1 MGQRNGSAVDIPLEH
16 PYVAPEEVT
25 RRARTFC
32 KQIRS
37 RRTVRAFSTERVED
51 DAIRSCILAAGAAP
65 SGANQQPWHFAMVRS
80 PDVKAMIRREAEV
93 EERAFY
99 SERASEEWL
108 DALAP
113 IGTDANKAFLEN
125 ASHPIAIFQV
135 RHSTD
140 EEGNRV
146 KHYYPLESVGI
157 AAGFLIAACHQA
169 GLVTLTHTP
178 SPMRF
183 LNRILGRP
191 SAERPFLL
199 LAVGYPAEGAR
210 VPDIHR
216 KPADQIL
223 SMH

>member
-1 MGQRNGSAVDIPLEH
+1 
-16 PYVAPEEVT
+16 
-25 RRARTFC
+25 
-32 KQIRS
+32 
-37 RRTVRAFSTERVED
+37 VRMFSTERVED

-65 SGANQQPWHFAMVRS
+65 SGANQQPWHFAMVSS

-93 EERAFY
+93 EEQAFY

-113 IGTDANKAFLEN
+113 IGTDANKAFLED
-125 ASHPIAIFQV
+125 ASHLIAIFQV

-157 AAGFLIAACHQA
+157 ATGFLIAACHQA

-183 LNRILGRP
+183 LNKILGRP